1 MLLGIIPVLRQHPM
15 VLLLAVS
22 TTLLT
27 AGQGMVAP
35 ILPLY
40 AGSLGVSIATVGLV
54 ISVFGLARFLTN
66 MPTAVLSERFGRRSV
81 LIGGPLIAAAGNAL
95 AGTVDSLAPLLVYRF
110 IAGVG
115 SAAFIT
121 GAVIFIGDISTPAN
135 RGRLMSI
142 YQGSFALGITMGPA
156 AGGLIAELFGL
167 RAPFFAVG
175 IVSLISGIWA
185 FFRVPETRPSP
196 DDDDAGRPGGRHDG
210 ALAQE
215 GRWAKYS
222 FLKSR
227 DFILVGLVFLVTFFS
242 RGGAQFTLLPL
253 KGADELGLSPGQI
266 GAIFTIPPVLG
277 FLLLPFVGSVSD
289 RFGRKTTIVPGLLIV
304 SIALLVLGTSPILVL
319 FVVGMALYGLGNGIE
334 GPTPVAYVG
343 DISPRS
349 RQSIAQGVSRSFGDL
364 ALLIAPPLMGL
375 AADAY
380 GATTALVA
388 NGAVV
393 GVVGLAFLLFAR
405 ESVTRQAGA
414 REESAGGR
422 RGV

>member
-1 MLLGIIPVLRQHPM
+1 MRLGIIPVLREHPT

-27 AGQGMVAP
+27 SGQGMVAP
-35 ILPLY
+35 VLPLY
-40 AGSLGVSIATVGLV
+40 ADSLGVSTATVGLV

-66 MPTAVLSERFGRRSV
+66 MPTAVISERFGRRSV
-81 LIGGPLIAAAGNAL
+81 LVAGPLIAAAGNAL

-135 RGRLMSI
+135 RGRLMSL

-156 AGGLIAELFGL
+156 AGGLVAEVFGL

-175 IVSLISGIWA
+175 IVSLISGVWA

-196 DDDDAGRPGGRHDG
+196 EDAGDGSRPVGAQAG

-215 GRWAKYS
+215 GRWSKYS

-227 DFILVGLVFLVTFFS
+227 DFILIGLVFLATFFT

-253 KGADELGLSPGQI
+253 KAADDLGLSPGQI

-304 SIALLVLGTSPILVL
+304 SAAMIVLGISPVL
-319 FVVGMALYGLGNGIE
+319 ALYVAGMALYGLGNGIE

-343 DISPRS
+343 DISPRA

-364 ALLIAPPLMGL
+364 ALLAAPPLMGL
-375 AADAY
+375 AADSY
-380 GATTALVA
+380 GATAALVA
-388 NGAVV
+388 NGAAV
-393 GVVGLAFLLFAR
+393 GVLGIVFLLFAR
-405 ESVTRQAGA
+405 ESVTRQPGK
-414 REESAGGR
+414 REERAGGR
-422 RGV
+422 RV

>member
-1 MLLGIIPVLRQHPM
+1 MRLGIIPVLREHPM

-27 AGQGMVAP
+27 TGQGMVAP

-40 AGSLGVSIATVGLV
+40 ADSLGVSLATVGLV

-81 LIGGPLIAAAGNAL
+81 LVGGPLIAAAGNAL
-95 AGTVDSLAPLLVYRF
+95 AGTADTLAPLMVYRF

-142 YQGSFALGITMGPA
+142 YQGSFALGITLGPSM
-156 AGGLIAELFGL
+156 GGLIAEIFGL
-167 RAPFFAVG
+167 RGPFFAVG
-175 IVSLISGIWA
+175 AVSLVSGIWA
-185 FFRVPETRPSP
+185 FFRVPETRPSS
-196 DDDDAGRPGGRHDG
+196 DDADGRPQAGRQDG
-210 ALAQE
+210 PVTQE
-215 GRWAKYS
+215 GRWSRYS

-227 DFILVGLVFLVTFFS
+227 DFILVGLVLAVIFFT

-253 KGADELGLSPGQI
+253 KGSDELGLSPGQI
-266 GAIFTIPPVLG
+266 GAIFTIPPVLA
-277 FLLLPFVGSVSD
+277 FLLLPFSGSVSD
-289 RFGRKTTIVPGLLIV
+289 RFGRKKTIVPGLLIV
-304 SIALLVLGTSPILVL
+304 SIAMMVLGASPTLML
-319 FVVGMALYGLGNGIE
+319 YAVGMTLFGLGNGIQ
-334 GPTPVAYVG
+334 GPTPVAYVA

-349 RQSIAQGVSRSFGDL
+349 RQSIAQGAARSFGDL

-375 AADAY
+375 AADAF
-380 GATTALVA
+380 GATTALVG
-388 NGAVV
+388 NGAIV

-405 ESVTRQAGA
+405 ESVTRQPGA
-414 REESAGGR
+414 REERTGGHR
-422 RGV
+422 V

>member
-1 MLLGIIPVLRQHPM
+1 MQLGIIPVLREHPT

-27 AGQGMVAP
+27 SGQGMVAP

-40 AGSLGVSIATVGLV
+40 ADSLGVSIATVGLV

-66 MPTAVLSERFGRRSV
+66 MPTAVLSERFGRRAV
-81 LIGGPLIAAAGNAL
+81 LIGGPLIAAVGNAL
-95 AGTVDSLAPLLVYRF
+95 AGTADSLAPLLVYRF

-156 AGGLIAELFGL
+156 AGGLIAEIFGL

-175 IVSLISGIWA
+175 VVSLISGIWA

-196 DDDDAGRPGGRHDG
+196 DDAEDAGRPGGRQDG

-215 GRWAKYS
+215 GRWSKYS
-222 FLKSR
+222 FLMSR
-227 DFILVGLVFLVTFFS
+227 DFILVGLVFLATFFT

-253 KGADELGLSPGQI
+253 KGAEDLGLSPGQI
-266 GAIFTIPPVLG
+266 GAIFTIPPALG

-304 SIALLVLGTSPILVL
+304 SAAMVVLGASPVL
-319 FVVGMALYGLGNGIE
+319 ALYVVGMTLYGLGNGIE

-343 DISPRS
+343 DISPRA

-375 AADAY
+375 AADTY

-388 NGAVV
+388 NGAAV
-393 GVVGLAFLLFAR
+393 GVLGIVFLLFAK
-405 ESVTRQAGA
+405 ESVTRQSGA
-414 REESAGGR
+414 REERAGDR
-422 RGV
+422 RV

>member
-1 MLLGIIPVLRQHPM
+1 M

-27 AGQGMVAP
+27 TGQGMVAP

-40 AGSLGVSIATVGLV
+40 ADSLGMTTATVGIV

-66 MPTAVLSERFGRRSV
+66 MPTAVLSERFGRRAV
-81 LIGGPLIAAAGNAL
+81 LVGGPLIAAAGNAL
-95 AGTVDSLAPLLVYRF
+95 AGTADSLAPLLVYRF

-135 RGRLMSI
+135 RGRLMSV
-142 YQGSFALGITMGPA
+142 YQGSFALGITLGPA
-156 AGGLIAELFGL
+156 MGGLIAEVFGL
-167 RAPFFAVG
+167 RGPFFAVG
-175 IVSLISGIWA
+175 VVSLVSGVWA
-185 FFRVPETRPSP
+185 FLRVPETRPSS
-196 DDDDAGRPGGRHDG
+196 DDADGRPQGERQ
-210 ALAQE
+210 AAVAQE
-215 GRWAKYS
+215 GRWSRYS
-222 FLKSR
+222 FLLSR
-227 DFILVGLVFLVTFFS
+227 DFILVGLVLAVTFFA

-266 GAIFTIPPVLG
+266 GAIFTIPPVLA
-277 FLLLPFVGSVSD
+277 FILLPFCGAVSD
-289 RFGRKTTIVPGLLIV
+289 RFGRKTTIVPGLTIV
-304 SIALLVLGTSPILVL
+304 AAALTVLGVSPTLML
-319 FVVGMALYGLGNGIE
+319 YVVGMTLYGLGNGTQ

-343 DISPRS
+343 DISPRT
-349 RQSIAQGVSRSFGDL
+349 RQSIAQGAARSFGDL

-380 GATTALVA
+380 GTTTALLG

-393 GVVGLAFLLFAR
+393 FVVAAAFLLFAR
-405 ESVTRQAGA
+405 ESVTRQASA
-414 REESAGGR
+414 REERAGER
-422 RGV
+422 RD

>member
-1 MLLGIIPVLRQHPM
+1 MQLGIIPVLRQHPM

-22 TTLLT
+22 TTLIT
-27 AGQGMVAP
+27 TGQGMVAP

-40 AGSLGVSIATVGLV
+40 ADSLGVSIATVGLV

-66 MPTAVLSERFGRRSV
+66 MPTAVLSERFGRRAV

-142 YQGSFALGITMGPA
+142 YQGSFALGITIGPA

-175 IVSLISGIWA
+175 VVSLLSGVWA
-185 FFRVPETRPSP
+185 FLRVPETRPSP
-196 DDDDAGRPGGRHDG
+196 DDAEDTGRPSGTHGGP
-210 ALAQE
+210 LAQE
-215 GRWAKYS
+215 SRWSKYS

-227 DFILVGLVFLVTFFS
+227 DFILVGLVFLVVFFS

-266 GAIFTIPPVLG
+266 GAIFTIPPALA
-277 FLLLPFVGSVSD
+277 FLLLPFAGSVSD

-304 SIALLVLGTSPILVL
+304 SMALLVLGTSPILTL
-319 FVVGMALYGLGNGIE
+319 FVVGMALYGLGNGIN

-380 GATTALVA
+380 GTTSALVA

-393 GVVGLAFLLFAR
+393 GVVGIAFLLFAR

-414 REESAGGR
+414 REEKASG

>member
-1 MLLGIIPVLRQHPM
+1 MRLGIIDVLREHPT

-27 AGQGMVAP
+27 SGQGMVAP
-35 ILPLY
+35 VLPLY
-40 AGSLGVSIATVGLV
+40 ADSLGVSTATVGLV

-66 MPTAVLSERFGRRSV
+66 MPTAVISERFGRRSV
-81 LIGGPLIAAAGNAL
+81 LVAGPLIAAAGNAL

-135 RGRLMSI
+135 RGRLMSL

-156 AGGLIAELFGL
+156 AGGLVAEVFGL

-175 IVSLISGIWA
+175 IVSLISGVWA

-196 DDDDAGRPGGRHDG
+196 EDAGDGSRPVGSQAG
-210 ALAQE
+210 AVAQE
-215 GRWAKYS
+215 GRWSKYS

-227 DFILVGLVFLVTFFS
+227 DFILIGLVFLATFFT

-253 KGADELGLSPGQI
+253 KAAEDLGLSPGQI

-304 SIALLVLGTSPILVL
+304 SAAMIVLGISPVL
-319 FVVGMALYGLGNGIE
+319 ALYVAGMALYGLGNGIE

-343 DISPRS
+343 DISPRA

-364 ALLIAPPLMGL
+364 ALLAAPPLMGL
-375 AADAY
+375 AADTY
-380 GATTALVA
+380 GATTALVT
-388 NGAVV
+388 NGAAV
-393 GVVGLAFLLFAR
+393 GVLGIVFLLFAK
-405 ESVTRQAGA
+405 ESVTRQSGA
-414 REESAGGR
+414 REERAGDR
-422 RGV
+422 RV

>member
-1 MLLGIIPVLRQHPM
+1 M
-15 VLLLAVS
+15 
-22 TTLLT
+22 
-27 AGQGMVAP
+27 
-35 ILPLY
+35 
-40 AGSLGVSIATVGLV
+40 
-54 ISVFGLARFLTN
+54 
-66 MPTAVLSERFGRRSV
+66 
-81 LIGGPLIAAAGNAL
+81 
-95 AGTVDSLAPLLVYRF
+95 
-110 IAGVG
+110 G

-135 RGRLMSI
+135 RGRLMSL

-156 AGGLIAELFGL
+156 AGGIVAEVFGL

-175 IVSLISGIWA
+175 IVSLLSGIWA

-196 DDDDAGRPGGRHDG
+196 EDAGDGSRRGGQQAG

-215 GRWAKYS
+215 GRWSKYS

-227 DFILVGLVFLVTFFS
+227 DFILIGLVFLATFFT

-253 KGADELGLSPGQI
+253 KAAGDLGLSPGQI

-304 SIALLVLGTSPILVL
+304 SAAMVVLGISPVL
-319 FVVGMALYGLGNGIE
+319 AMYVAGMALYGLGNGIE

-343 DISPRS
+343 DISPRA

-364 ALLIAPPLMGL
+364 ALLSAPPLMGL
-375 AADAY
+375 AADTY

-388 NGAVV
+388 NGAAV
-393 GVVGLAFLLFAR
+393 GVLGIVFLLFAK
-405 ESVTRQAGA
+405 ESVTRQSGA
-414 REESAGGR
+414 REERAGDR
-422 RGV
+422 RV